1 MNKERI
7 IEKAEKIIAKLF
19 KIDPADIKTNMT
31 PDDIESWD
39 SLGQLMLINDL
50 EKEFCIKFEIEEI
63 FEIMSIEDIY
73 NILERKKR

>member
-1 MNKERI
+1 MDRVDI
-7 IEKAEKIIAKLF
+7 IEKAEKVIAKSF
-19 KIDPADIKTNMT
+19 KIDPSGIKTNMT